1 MAKLTFSVQINFDV
15 SREYTEDEMPDPSA
29 VAEET
34 HRIIEVSMGI
44 VHKTLESGY
53 EVSNVHLTGFPSY

>member
-1 MAKLTFSVQINFDV
+1 VAKITFSVQINFDV

-29 VAEET
+29 VSEET

-53 EVSNVHLTGFPSY
+53 TISNVHLTGFPSY